1 MYSTGVCTYACCT
14 VCVYV
19 LELMIMVIHL
29 DIFWPTLAFDQSNQI
44 RPNYVYTLSMGKQ
57 MSGLLSLYSY
67 MYVCMYVC
75 VMAVQ
80 SWGY

>member
-1 MYSTGVCTYACCT
+1 MKVPICT
-14 VCVYV
+14 VQVYIHMYVV
-19 LELMIMVIHL
+19 LYVSELMIMVIHP

-44 RPNYVYTLSMGKQ
+44 RPNYVYTLSMEKQ
-57 MSGLLSLYSY
+57 MPGLLSLYT
-67 MYVCMYVC
+67 CMYVC